1 MFFTAPSSCLREHFL
16 PMFQLV
22 DFVIRNRFFLVF
34 VLLEVLSV
42 WLIVRNNSYWG
53 ATYFNT
59 SNYYVAKTLTL
70 SNSAQEYAKLGEINA
85 DLAQENARLH
95 AKLADVTQRNPTDAP
110 AGYVPDSAFAS
121 RFSYSV
127 AKVVDNETTR
137 ANNVITIDKGL
148 ADGIQPG
155 MGVISATGVVGKVRF
170 CSENYSV
177 ITSILH
183 SQFMV
188 SSRLVR
194 SDEIGYAKWSG
205 KDPSTI
211 DLVDV
216 SKYTK
221 IFKGDSAVTS
231 NQNSVFPPGI
241 MVGRVES
248 VEVHPDQTF
257 YNIVLR
263 LATDFR
269 NLSYVYVVQ
278 NHQLGEQEKLK
289 LRTVDQK

>member
-1 MFFTAPSSCLREHFL
+1 ML
-16 PMFQLV
+16 QLV
-22 DFVIRNRFFLVF
+22 DFVVRNRFFLVF

-42 WLIVRNNSYWG
+42 WLIVRSNSYWG

-59 SNYYVAKTLTL
+59 SNYYVAKTLSF
-70 SNSAQEYAKLGEINA
+70 SNSAKEYTKLGEINS
-85 DLAQENARLH
+85 DLANENARLH
-95 AKLADVTQRNPTDAP
+95 AIVAALSQKKPSDAP
-110 AGYVPDSAFAS
+110 AGYVPDSLFAT
-121 RFSYSV
+121 RFTYTV
-127 AKVVDNETTR
+127 AKVVDNETSNT
-137 ANNVITIDKGL
+137 NNVITIDKGT
-148 ADGIQPG
+148 ADGIKPG

-188 SSRLVR
+188 SSKLVR
-194 SDEIGYAKWSG
+194 SNEIGYAKWPG
-205 KDPSTI
+205 KDPNFI

-221 IFKGDSAVTS
+221 VFKGDSAVTS

-241 MVGRVES
+241 MVGKVQS
-248 VEVHPDQTF
+248 VAVHPDQTF
-257 YNIVLR
+257 YNISLR

-278 NHQLGEQEKLK
+278 NHQLVEQEALK
-289 LRTVDQK
+289 SLTEEQK

>member
-1 MFFTAPSSCLREHFL
+1 ML
-16 PMFQLV
+16 QLV

-42 WLIVRNNSYWG
+42 WLIVRSNTYWG

-59 SNYYVAKTLTL
+59 SNYYVAKTLAF
-70 SNSAQEYAKLGEINA
+70 SNSAREFTKLDEINL
-85 DLAQENARLH
+85 DLANENARLH
-95 AKLADVTQRNPTDAP
+95 AMVTSLSQQKPSDLPT
-110 AGYVPDSAFAS
+110 GYMPDSAFAS
-121 RFSYSV
+121 RFTYTV
-127 AKVVDNETTR
+127 AKVVDNETNKP
-137 ANNVITIDKGL
+137 NNVLTIDKGT
-148 ADGIQPG
+148 AHGIEPG

-188 SSRLVR
+188 STKLLR
-194 SDEIGYAKWSG
+194 SKEIGYAKWPG
-205 KDPSTI
+205 KDPNFI
-211 DLVDV
+211 DLIDV

-231 NQNSVFPPGI
+231 DQNSVFPPGI
-241 MVGRVES
+241 MVGRVET
-248 VEVHPDQTF
+248 VTVHPNQTF
-257 YNIVLR
+257 YNIILK

-278 NHQLGEQEKLK
+278 NQQLGEQESLK
-289 LRTVDQK
+289 ARTLETK

>member
-1 MFFTAPSSCLREHFL
+1 ML
-16 PMFQLV
+16 QLV
-22 DFVIRNRFFLVF
+22 DFVVRNRFFLVF

-42 WLIVRNNSYWG
+42 WLIVRSNSYWG

-59 SNYYVAKTLTL
+59 SNYYVAKTLSF
-70 SNSAQEYAKLGEINA
+70 SNSAKEYTRLGEINS
-85 DLAQENARLH
+85 DLANENARLH
-95 AKLADVTQRNPTDAP
+95 AMVAVLSQRSPTDAP

-121 RFSYSV
+121 RFTYTV
-127 AKVVDNETTR
+127 GKVVDNETSHP
-137 ANNVITIDKGL
+137 NNVITIDKGT
-148 ADGIQPG
+148 ADGIKPG

-188 SSRLVR
+188 SSKLVR
-194 SDEIGYAKWSG
+194 SNEIGYAKWSG
-205 KDPSTI
+205 KDPHFI

-241 MVGRVES
+241 MVGTVQNFA
-248 VEVHPDQTF
+248 VHPDQTF
-257 YNIVLR
+257 YNITLK

-278 NHQLGEQEKLK
+278 NQQLGEQEALK
-289 LRTVDQK
+289 SLIEERK

>member
-1 MFFTAPSSCLREHFL
+1 ML
-16 PMFQLV
+16 QLV
-22 DFVIRNRFFLVF
+22 DFVFRNRFFLVF

-42 WLIVRNNSYWG
+42 WLIVRSNTYWG

-59 SNYYVAKTLTL
+59 SNYYVAKTLAF
-70 SNSAQEYAKLGEINA
+70 SNSAREFTKLDEINA
-85 DLAQENARLH
+85 DLASENARLH
-95 AKLADVTQRNPTDAP
+95 AMVTALNQKKPVDSP
-110 AGYVPDSAFAS
+110 AGYIPDSVFAS
-121 RFSYSV
+121 RFTYTV
-127 AKVVDNETTR
+127 AKVVDNETNKT
-137 ANNVITIDKGL
+137 NNVLTIDKGT
-148 ADGIQPG
+148 AHGIKPG

-188 SSRLVR
+188 SSKLVR
-194 SDEIGYAKWSG
+194 SKEIGYAKWQG
-205 KDPSTI
+205 KDPN
-211 DLVDV
+211 LVDMIDV

-231 NQNSVFPPGI
+231 DQNSVFPPGI
-241 MVGRVES
+241 MVGKVET
-248 VEVHPDQTF
+248 VTVNPNQTF

-278 NHQLGEQEKLK
+278 NQQLGEQDSLK
-289 LRTVDQK
+289 LRTVETR

>member
-1 MFFTAPSSCLREHFL
+1 ML
-16 PMFQLV
+16 QLV
-22 DFVIRNRFFLVF
+22 DFVVRNRFFLVF

-59 SNYYVAKTLTL
+59 SNYYVAKTLSL
-70 SNSAQEYAKLGEINA
+70 SNSAREYTKLGEINSH
-85 DLAQENARLH
+85 LAHENARLH
-95 AKLADVTQRNPTDAP
+95 ALLTAEMQQHPADAP
-110 AGYVPDSAFAS
+110 PGYVPDSLFAS
-121 RFSYSV
+121 RFTYTV
-127 AKVVDNETTR
+127 AKVVDNETTKP
-137 ANNVITIDKGL
+137 NNVITIDKGTV
-148 ADGIQPG
+148 DGIKEG

-194 SDEIGYAKWSG
+194 SNEIGYAKWSG
-205 KDPSTI
+205 KDPSVI

-221 IFKGDSAVTS
+221 VFKGDSVVTS

-241 MVGRVES
+241 MVGKVEN
-248 VEVHPDQTF
+248 VAVNPDQTF
-257 YNIVLR
+257 YNISLR
-263 LATDFR
+263 LATDFT

-278 NHQLGEQEKLK
+278 NNQLGEQQELK
-289 LRTVDQK
+289 SRTEELK

>member
-1 MFFTAPSSCLREHFL
+1 ML
-16 PMFQLV
+16 QLV
-22 DFVIRNRFFLVF
+22 DFVVRNRFFLVF

-42 WLIVRNNSYWG
+42 WLIVRSNTYWG

-59 SNYYVAKTLTL
+59 SNYYVAKTLAF
-70 SNSAQEYAKLGEINA
+70 SNSAREYTKLDEINA
-85 DLAQENARLH
+85 DLANENAHLH
-95 AKLADVTQRNPTDAP
+95 AMVTALNQKKPIDSPAD
-110 AGYVPDSAFAS
+110 YIPDSVFAS
-121 RFSYSV
+121 RFTYTV
-127 AKVVDNETTR
+127 AKVVDNETNKT
-137 ANNVITIDKGL
+137 NNVLTIDKGT
-148 ADGIQPG
+148 AHGIKPG

-188 SSRLVR
+188 SSKLVR
-194 SDEIGYAKWSG
+194 SKEIGYAKWQG
-205 KDPSTI
+205 KDPNFVDMI
-211 DLVDV
+211 DV

-231 NQNSVFPPGI
+231 DQNSVFPPGI
-241 MVGRVES
+241 MVGKVET
-248 VEVHPDQTF
+248 VTVNPNQTF
-257 YNIVLR
+257 YNITLR

-278 NHQLGEQEKLK
+278 NQQLGEQDSLK
-289 LRTVDQK
+289 LRTVETR

>member
-1 MFFTAPSSCLREHFL
+1 ML
-16 PMFQLV
+16 QLV
-22 DFVIRNRFFLVF
+22 DFVVRNRFFLVF

-42 WLIVRNNSYWG
+42 WLIVRSNSYWG

-59 SNYYVAKTLTL
+59 SNYYVAKTLSF
-70 SNSAQEYAKLGEINA
+70 SNSAKEYTKLGEINS
-85 DLAQENARLH
+85 DLANENARLH
-95 AKLADVTQRNPTDAP
+95 AMVAVLSQKNPTDAP
-110 AGYVPDSAFAS
+110 AGYIPDSLFAT
-121 RFSYSV
+121 RFTYTV
-127 AKVVDNETTR
+127 AKVVDNETSNT
-137 ANNVITIDKGL
+137 NNVITIDKGT
-148 ADGIQPG
+148 ADGIKPG

-188 SSRLVR
+188 STKLVR
-194 SDEIGYAKWSG
+194 SNEIGYAKWPG
-205 KDPSTI
+205 KDPNFI

-221 IFKGDSAVTS
+221 VFKGDSAVTS

-241 MVGRVES
+241 MVGKVQS
-248 VEVHPDQTF
+248 VAVHPDQTF
-257 YNIVLR
+257 YNISLR

-278 NHQLGEQEKLK
+278 NQQLGEQEALK
-289 LRTVDQK
+289 SLTEERK

>member
-1 MFFTAPSSCLREHFL
+1 M
-16 PMFQLV
+16 
-22 DFVIRNRFFLVF
+22 VF

-42 WLIVRNNSYWG
+42 WLIVRSNSYWG

-70 SNSAQEYAKLGEINA
+70 SNSAKEYTKLGEINS
-85 DLAQENARLH
+85 DLANENARLH
-95 AKLADVTQRNPTDAP
+95 AIVAALTQKNPTDAP
-110 AGYVPDSAFAS
+110 AGYVPDSVFAS
-121 RFSYSV
+121 RFTYTV
-127 AKVVDNETTR
+127 AKVVDNETSKT
-137 ANNVITIDKGL
+137 NNVITIDKGT
-148 ADGIQPG
+148 AHGIKPG

-188 SSRLVR
+188 STKLVR
-194 SDEIGYAKWSG
+194 SNEIGYAKWPG
-205 KDPSTI
+205 KDPNFI

-221 IFKGDSAVTS
+221 VFKGDSAVTS

-241 MVGRVES
+241 MVGKVQS
-248 VEVHPDQTF
+248 VAVHPDQTF
-257 YNIVLR
+257 YNISLR

-278 NHQLGEQEKLK
+278 NQQLGEQEQLK
-289 LRTVDQK
+289 SRIEERK

>member
-1 MFFTAPSSCLREHFL
+1 ML
-16 PMFQLV
+16 QLV
-22 DFVIRNRFFLVF
+22 DFAVRNRFFLVF

-59 SNYYVAKTLTL
+59 SNYYVAKTLSF
-70 SNSAQEYAKLGEINA
+70 SNSAREYTRLGEINL
-85 DLAQENARLH
+85 DLANENAHLH
-95 AKLADVTQRNPTDAP
+95 ALVANLTQRKPVDAP
-110 AGYVPDSAFAS
+110 AGYIPDSLFAT
-121 RFSYSV
+121 RFTYTV
-127 AKVVDNETTR
+127 AKVVDNETTKT
-137 ANNVITIDKGL
+137 NNVITIDKGT
-148 ADGIQPG
+148 AHGIKPG

-188 SSRLVR
+188 STKLVR
-194 SDEIGYAKWSG
+194 SNEIGYAKWPG
-205 KDPSTI
+205 KDPNII

-241 MVGRVES
+241 MVGRVEN
-248 VEVHPDQTF
+248 VAVHPDQTF
-257 YNIVLR
+257 YNISLR

-278 NHQLGEQEKLK
+278 NRQLGEQEQLK
-289 LRTVDQK
+289 SRIEERK